1 VRSFAPDTVGIGAKY
16 KDPSLGVARSRGRL
30 RRLRT
35 RIRGLAEGG
44 GWDRAH
50 GSPDSAAPRF
60 WCVKLLPWGMF
71 GALLLGEEEMYS
83 PELGASRAA
92 GR

>member
-1 VRSFAPDTVGIGAKY
+1 MRSFAPDTVGIGAKY
-16 KDPSLGVARSRGRL
+16 KDPSLGVARFHERCRCL
-30 RRLRT
+30 WMTTL
-35 RIRGLAEGG
+35 GLAEGG

-50 GSPDSAAPRF
+50 GSPDSAAQRF
-60 WCVKLLPWGMF
+60 WCVKLLPWGKF

-83 PELGASRAA
+83 GELGASRAA